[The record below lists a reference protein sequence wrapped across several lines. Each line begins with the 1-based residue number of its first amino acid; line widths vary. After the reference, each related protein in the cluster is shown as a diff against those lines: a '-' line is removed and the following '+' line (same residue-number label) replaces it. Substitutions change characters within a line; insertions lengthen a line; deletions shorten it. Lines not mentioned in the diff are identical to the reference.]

1 MAALRRR
8 VLTWG
13 LPEMRPIS
21 GFDRPALQYLFVV
34 LSVVLI
40 AVAAWGAVSVR
51 RAAREIERLHASEL
65 NGRLEREQLEAR
77 AAREQSARESLAL
90 QIARSK
96 SGETTTGKMT
106 EVPSL
111 TLMPLA
117 RRGPEPPPP
126 TVAPPQ
132 PEQVIA
138 LRLML
143 PRGVDPREGSYQ
155 IAIRSWQGGQTIW
168 SRGAL
173 AATRVDGRG
182 AVQAYLTGEVFGAG
196 SYEALLTGTGPDGAP
211 KEIASYELTVGSVR

>member
-1 MAALRRR
+1 
-8 VLTWG
+8 
-13 LPEMRPIS
+13 MRPIS
-21 GFDRPALQYLFVV
+21 GFDRPSFQYLFVV

-40 AVAAWGAVSVR
+40 AVGAWGAVSVR
-51 RAAREIERLHASEL
+51 RASREIERLHASEL

-90 QIARSK
+90 QIARS
-96 SGETTTGKMT
+96 SNGETTTAKKA

-111 TLMPLA
+111 TLTPLS
-117 RRGPEPPPP
+117 RRGPTPPPP

-132 PEQVIA
+132 PLQVIA

-143 PRGVDPREGSYQ
+143 PRGVDPHAGRYH
-155 IAIRSWQGGQTIW
+155 IAIRNWEGGQTIW

-173 AATRVDGRG
+173 AATRVEGRG

-196 SYEALLTGTGPDGAP
+196 SYEALLTATGPDGTL